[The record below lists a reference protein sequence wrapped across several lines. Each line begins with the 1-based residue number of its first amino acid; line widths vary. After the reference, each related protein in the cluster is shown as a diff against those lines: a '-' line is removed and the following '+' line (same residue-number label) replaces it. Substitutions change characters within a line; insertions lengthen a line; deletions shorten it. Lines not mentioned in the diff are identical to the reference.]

1 MALTID
7 VITVGK
13 IGRPRGLD
21 GELYITPN
29 TDFLERFEGLDE
41 ILIKENDGWE
51 IIKVVS
57 SKIIS
62 GRPVLKFDRVE
73 NPEEAARLTNKLIG
87 VPIEQAFVLPDD
99 TFYLFDLVGCKVYDF
114 VSQKECGEIVEVV
127 KYPAN
132 DIYHVKDSQG
142 RIILVP
148 AVKKYIKEV
157 DIDDKK
163 IVIDLTDLIDI
174 NNPVK

>member
-1 MALTID
+1 MLTGD

-13 IGRPRGLD
+13 IGRPRGLN
-21 GELYITPN
+21 GELYVSPN
-29 TDFLERFEGLDE
+29 TDFLERFENLTE
-41 ILIKENDGWE
+41 ILIKGNEGWE

-62 GRPVLKFDRVE
+62 GRPVLKFNRVD

-87 VPIEQAFVLPDD
+87 VPKEQAFVLPDD

-114 VSQKECGEIVEVV
+114 VSQEEYGEIFDVEQ
-127 KYPAN
+127 YPAN
-132 DIYHVKDSQG
+132 DIYHVKNLEG
-142 RIILVP
+142 KIILVP

-157 DIDDKK
+157 DINDKK
-163 IVIDLTDLIDI
+163 IVIDLTGLEAIL
-174 NNPVK
+174 